1 MTTPFLETPR
11 FPDDLAFWAR
21 GGVSYNTNVASSSSG
36 REQRNILWSYG
47 RGQWDLQNTYRTNG
61 GVADAYSIQTLRN
74 FFRVAKGQA
83 YGFRFRDWTDYLDEG
98 GGILGA
104 PLTTY
109 IPFNAPTGTG
119 SGVPVL
125 QLYKE
130 YAMSPL
136 SDYRVIQKPL
146 AASIYRNGIEV
157 AAGTG
162 PGEYALDTTT
172 GLVTFVADSSES
184 ASSWTEGATTTFSV
198 PAVPPGWASGKT
210 LYFSGVAGDTA
221 GVINNQAVAIQSV
234 SGTSVTVAAN
244 TAGLT
249 LSGGTASMYPQVT
262 DELTWLGTF
271 DTPCRFG
278 TDQFAPQMDIGT
290 GALWGFQTLA
300 IVEIRLP

>member
-1 MTTPFLETPR
+1 MTVPFLETPR

-21 GGVSYNTNVASSSSG
+21 GGVSYNTNVAASTSG

-119 SGVPVL
+119 SGIPTL
-125 QLYKE
+125 QLYKQ
-130 YAMSPL
+130 YDMAPL
-136 SDYRVIQKPL
+136 ADYRLVQKPL
-146 AASIYRNGIEV
+146 AASIYRNAIQV

-162 PGEYALDTTT
+162 PGEYSLDTTT
-172 GLVTFVADSSES
+172 GLVTFVPDSQES
-184 ASSWTEGATTTFSV
+184 PSAYAAGATTTVTV
-198 PAVPPGWASGKT
+198 PAVPSGWAVGKS
-210 LYFSGVAGDTA
+210 LYFSGVTGDTNSA
-221 GVINNQAVAIQSV
+221 LNGQAVQITAI
-234 SGTSVTVAAN
+234 SGDLVTVAAN
-244 TAGLT
+244 TTGLT
-249 LSGGTASMYPQVT
+249 LTGGTAAMYPQVT
-262 DELTWLGTF
+262 DELTWVGTF

-300 IVEIRLP
+300 IVEIRL